1 MTEGWGHEHRRART
15 ASGRP
20 PVLGVLMQKTMPDVS
35 GDYGYDLA
43 HDVPPSRHAAAYRGP
58 ARPGSGSAATRWGRL
73 GSVSPTTGLRDR
85 GRDHQYEE
93 AHAY

>member
-1 MTEGWGHEHRRART
+1 MTFGRPQKHGREWT

-20 PVLGVLMQKTMPDVS
+20 PVLGVHMQKTEPDLS

-43 HDVPPSRHAAAYRGP
+43 HDVPRGAQAAVHRGP
-58 ARPGSGSAATRWGRL
+58 ARPGSGSTAGRWGRL

-85 GRDHQYEE
+85 GWDHQYDE
-93 AHAY
+93 AHDF

>member
-1 MTEGWGHEHRRART
+1 MIGGRPHEHGRERT

-20 PVLGVLMQKTMPDVS
+20 TVLGVHMQKTEPDVS

-43 HDVPPSRHAAAYRGP
+43 HDVPRGGQAAAHRGP
-58 ARPGSGSAATRWGRL
+58 ARPGSGSAACRWGRL

-85 GRDHQYEE
+85 GRDHQYDE
-93 AHAY
+93 AHDF

>member
-1 MTEGWGHEHRRART
+1 
-15 ASGRP
+15 
-20 PVLGVLMQKTMPDVS
+20 MQKTEPDVS

-43 HDVPPSRHAAAYRGP
+43 HDVLRSGMAAAHRRP

-85 GRDHQYEE
+85 GRDHQYDE
-93 AHAY
+93 AHDF